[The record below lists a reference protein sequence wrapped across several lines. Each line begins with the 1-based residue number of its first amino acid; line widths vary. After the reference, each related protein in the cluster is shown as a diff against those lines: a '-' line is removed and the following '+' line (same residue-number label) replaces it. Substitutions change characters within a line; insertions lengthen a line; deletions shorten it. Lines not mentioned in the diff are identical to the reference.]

1 MDTVTPRRRLI
12 GLSTKMYFSPSRTK
26 EYLDALLPRLATCP
40 GPHAIDIFLIPDF
53 LSLPAAVTQ
62 TGTAPLLL
70 GAQDCYAEDAG
81 AYTGEISPASLAEL
95 GVRIVELGHAERRR
109 LFGETDASTA
119 AKAAAAAR
127 NGLIPLVCVGE
138 LDRPL
143 AAGDEAGA
151 QAAAEALR
159 PQVESVLAAVP
170 PAAEVVLAYEPVWAI
185 GAAEPAAAE
194 HVLGVVRAVRAMA
207 CVQGREGRVRI
218 LYGGSAGPGTFA
230 RLKGGVDGLFLGRF
244 GHDVD
249 RFWRTVEEVA
259 SA

>member
-1 MDTVTPRRRLI
+1 MATSPRRLI

-26 EYLDALLPRLATCP
+26 DYLDALLPRLATSP
-40 GPHAIDIFLIPDF
+40 GPHPVDIFLIPDF
-53 LSLPAAVTQ
+53 LSLPAALAQV
-62 TGTAPLLL
+62 ADSHSSSSSSSPLLL
-70 GAQDCYAEDAG
+70 GAQDCFSEDSG
-81 AYTGEISPASLAEL
+81 AYTGEVSPASLAEL

-138 LDRPL
+138 LDG
-143 AAGDEAGA
+143 AGGVA
-151 QAAAEALR
+151 AAAEALR
-159 PQVESVLAAVP
+159 GQVESVLGAVP
-170 PAAEVVLAYEPVWAI
+170 GASEVVLAYEPVWAI

-194 HVLGVVRAVRAMA
+194 HVLGVVAAIREMG
-207 CVQGREGRVRI
+207 CVQAREGTVRI
-218 LYGGSAGPGTFA
+218 LYGGSAGPGTFE
-230 RLKGGVDGLFLGRF
+230 RLKEGVDGLFLGRF

-249 RFWRTVEEVA
+249 RFWKTVEEVA

>member
-81 AYTGEISPASLAEL
+81 AYTGEVSPASLAEL
-95 GVRIVELGHAERRR
+95 GVRI
-109 LFGETDASTA
+109 
-119 AKAAAAAR
+119 
-127 NGLIPLVCVGE
+127 
-138 LDRPL
+138 
-143 AAGDEAGA
+143 
-151 QAAAEALR
+151 
-159 PQVESVLAAVP
+159 
-170 PAAEVVLAYEPVWAI
+170 
-185 GAAEPAAAE
+185 
-194 HVLGVVRAVRAMA
+194 
-207 CVQGREGRVRI
+207 GREGPVRI